1 MFDKFGEFDSA
12 EELNRAAAAQKAE
25 GDEEALYALAE
36 ENGIEAVEV
45 DDYLDGCVEELV
57 NPLMAAMG
65 KLKVEKEELKS
76 FDGMIMDDWIMYVTE
91 CVSES
96 EDMQM
101 AVRKKG
107 NSLKDCIV
115 TLLKW
120 SFENAQPVGED
131 IAKAAGVPGTLAGNV
146 KLGIPN
152 MRKAKEIIKEYY
164 GRKIDESV

>member
-1 MFDKFGEFDSA
+1 
-12 EELNRAAAAQKAE
+12 
-25 GDEEALYALAE
+25 
-36 ENGIEAVEV
+36 
-45 DDYLDGCVEELV
+45 
-57 NPLMAAMG
+57 
-65 KLKVEKEELKS
+65 
-76 FDGMIMDDWIMYVTE
+76 
-91 CVSES
+91 
-96 EDMQM
+96 M